1 MRFLWPLLT
10 RRHSTDI
17 ELVFAGMAF
26 QAFDHWRLMLP
37 VAFGAWNLTQ
47 MRIVGIGFDGLRPFL
62 HGWVVA
68 MAGHAGILRDSLPGG
83 FLFLV
88 AVEAVN
94 ASFGMRLRQA
104 LFPTLLRPAGS
115 GP

>member
-1 MRFLWPLLT
+1 
-10 RRHSTDI
+10 
-17 ELVFAGMAF
+17 V
-26 QAFDHWRLMLP
+26 
-37 VAFGAWNLTQ
+37 
-47 MRIVGIGFDGLRPFL
+47 RIVGIGFNGLCPFL

-68 MAGHAGILRDSLPGG
+68 MAGHAGLLRDSLPGG

-94 ASFGMRLRQA
+94 AGLGMRLRQT
-104 LFPTLLRPAGS
+104 LSPTLLRPAGS